1 MNFIMQVHPLHF
13 ASSCTS
19 FRDFIYF
26 IELTH
31 TADLAEWDDWI
42 RWMSRLRWLK
52 ESNAVAGGEECD
64 GRGRRMLWQKETKAN
79 HNFRYSIAA
88 SSALYIFWFLHQTT
102 TLARTIAVGC
112 GCISFDSYIKPQPS
126 WWLTIRPACC
136 ISFDSYIKPQPI
148 NDCVFIK

>member
-52 ESNAVAGGEECD
+52 ESNALAEWDGCGGWRSRIRWLKESNAVAGGEECD

-102 TLARTIAVGC
+102 TVHAQVWIARS
-112 GCISFDSYIKPQPS
+112 CISFDSYIKPQPLG
-126 WWLTIRPACC
+126 W
-136 ISFDSYIKPQPI
+136 
-148 NDCVFIK
+148 